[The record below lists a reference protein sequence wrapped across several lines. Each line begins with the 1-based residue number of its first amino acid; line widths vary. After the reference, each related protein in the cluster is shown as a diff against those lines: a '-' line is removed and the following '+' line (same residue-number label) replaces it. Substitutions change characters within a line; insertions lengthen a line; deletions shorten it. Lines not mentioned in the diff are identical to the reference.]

1 MDEYINK
8 ITLEY
13 EIMQNDFKSAGEAS
27 SNVKKVLNQLGV
39 DSKIVRRVA
48 IATYEA
54 EMNIVIHS
62 LGGKIIVSI
71 SSDKIEIKAHDNG
84 PGIKDI
90 NLAMQE
96 GYSTASNKVRELGF
110 GAGMGIPNM
119 KRCSDDFSI
128 SSCDNKETLVS
139 MKIFIKNNIKND

>member
-1 MDEYINK
+1 MDGNNDK

-13 EIMQNDFKSAGEAS
+13 EIAQNDFKSAGEAS
-27 SNVKKVLNQLGV
+27 SNVKKVLNHLGI

-62 LGGKIIVSI
+62 YGGRIIVTI
-71 SSDKIEIKAHDNG
+71 STDKIEINAHDDG

-96 GYSTASNKVRELGF
+96 GYSTASNMVRELGF

-119 KRCSDDFSI
+119 KKCSDVFDI
-128 SSCDNKETLVS
+128 NSCENKETLVS
-139 MKIFIKNNIKND
+139 MIIYIKHN

>member
-1 MDEYINK
+1 MSSNNDK
-8 ITLEY
+8 IILEY
-13 EIMQNDFKSAGEAS
+13 YIMKNDFKSAGEAS

-39 DSKIVRRVA
+39 DSKTVRRVA

-62 LGGKIIVSI
+62 NGGNIIVTI
-71 SSDKIEIKAHDNG
+71 SSDKIEIIAHDEG

-90 NLAMQE
+90 ELAMQE
-96 GYSTASNKVRELGF
+96 GYSTASNQVRELGF

-119 KRCSDDFSI
+119 KKCSDVFSI
-128 SSCDNKETLVS
+128 SSHENEKTLVS
-139 MKIFIKNNIKND
+139 MTMYM

>member
-1 MDEYINK
+1 MDENNDK
-8 ITLEY
+8 ILLEY
-13 EIMQNDFKSAGEAS
+13 TVMQNDFKTAGEAS

-62 LGGKIIVSI
+62 YGGRIIVAI
-71 SSDKIEIKAHDNG
+71 SSNEIEVIAHDTG

-90 NLAMQE
+90 ELAMQE
-96 GYSTASNKVRELGF
+96 GYSTASNQVRELGF

-119 KRCSDDFSI
+119 KRCSDTFSI
-128 SSCDNKETLVS
+128 LSQESMETLVS
-139 MKIFIKNNIKND
+139 MKIFIKHIENN